1 MHSRLRLLL
10 ALVAVL
16 MMTACA
22 SSVPPVTALRRPLP
36 AAALRRPL
44 PAAALQ
50 LCQVPPMLDSA
61 EVDDVAAALMDMYG
75 LYGQCAGLH
84 ADLVQALEGGQ

>member
-1 MHSRLRLLL
+1 MRSRLRLLPVL
-10 ALVAVL
+10 AAAL

-22 SSVPPVTALRRPLP
+22 SSAPPVTGLQRPHS
-36 AAALRRPL
+36 AYL

-50 LCQVPPMLDSA
+50 LCPPPPPA
-61 EVDDVAAALMDMYG
+61 PGPEVDDVATALMDLYG

-84 ADLVQALEGGQ
+84 ADLVRTLEAPRP

>member
-1 MHSRLRLLL
+1 MHSRPRLLL
-10 ALVAVL
+10 ALVAVS

-22 SSVPPVTALRRPLP
+22 SSAPPVTGLQ
-36 AAALRRPL
+36 RPL

-50 LCQVPPMLDSA
+50 LCPAPPAPSSG
-61 EVDDVAAALMDMYG
+61 EVGEVAATLMDMYG

-84 ADLVQALEGGQ
+84 ADLVHALETKGAR

>member
-1 MHSRLRLLL
+1 MHSTLRLLL

-22 SSVPPVTALRRPLP
+22 SSAPPVTALRQ
-36 AAALRRPL
+36 PL

>member
-22 SSVPPVTALRRPLP
+22 SSAPPVTALRQ
-36 AAALRRPL
+36 PL

-50 LCQVPPMLDSA
+50 LCPAPPMLGSA
-61 EVDDVAAALMDMYG
+61 EVDEVAAVLMDMYG

-84 ADLVQALEGGQ
+84 ADLVRALEGGQ

>member
-1 MHSRLRLLL
+1 MHSRLRLLPVL
-10 ALVAVL
+10 AVAL

-22 SSVPPVTALRRPLP
+22 SSALPVTALQ
-36 AAALRRPL
+36 RPL

-50 LCQVPPMLDSA
+50 LCPPPPQA
-61 EVDDVAAALMDMYG
+61 PGPEVDDVAATLMDLYG

-84 ADLVQALEGGQ
+84 ADLVRAVEGSPR